1 MQPARL
7 NFRHSPTVLLRTAAQ
22 STNSAEPKAGVQVAA
37 STALAITALTAV
49 FLGGL
54 TGNWLAS
61 VSLLVLWA
69 IWWGLPNQDGLHV
82 LAFALSFQWLQ
93 VTAGIFYFLL
103 TGRAIKAMTASPY
116 QPMVLIGLG
125 CVVSLIVGLRLGVW
139 GFRKAVAARPP
150 KVGMGEIPIR
160 TTTLLVIYLCSLAFE
175 GTIAHA
181 AYTVPAI
188 TQAILVFRYVH
199 LGGLFLLLRRLSRT
213 HTQWL
218 GIAALLALE
227 TALGLTGFFAG
238 FREPLIIAAV
248 VMAGSFD
255 VRSMHH
261 WAVAVVLALTL
272 GTISLVWMSVRTEYR
287 QDYRRP
293 QMSSREARFDRITTL
308 SSEWWQ
314 SSADEMLDD
323 LDFLVDRIWAVYYP
337 ALAVS
342 RVPLV
347 LPHTDGAILKQ
358 AILHALEPRV
368 LFPDKAALRSD
379 SVMVRRYS
387 GIPVAGP
394 EQNTSIAFGYAA
406 EGYLDFGVPGMFV
419 PVLLWGVFLGAAYGW
434 FLRAIAYRELAL
446 AVVAVIFWLS
456 LYLFERSWAMT
467 IGFTGTMMIYFGGAV
482 VIADRYLR
490 TWQAHRASMPIA
502 SGPPPRFEPRR

>member
-7 NFRHSPTVLLRTAAQ
+7 EQ
-22 STNSAEPKAGVQVAA
+22 IAA
-37 STALAITALTAV
+37 STALAGTAFIAL
-49 FLGGL
+49 FLGAI

-61 VSLLVLWA
+61 LSLLVLWA
-69 IWWGLPNQDGLHV
+69 IWWGLPNEDGLHV

-103 TGRAIKAMTASPY
+103 TGRAIKTMTASPY

-139 GFRKAVAARPP
+139 GFRKARPAGEP
-150 KVGMGEIPIR
+150 KTGLPEVPIG
-160 TTTLLVIYLCSLAFE
+160 TGPLLMVYLGSLALE
-175 GTIAHA
+175 GTISHA
-181 AYTVPAI
+181 AYAVPAI
-188 TQAILVFRYVH
+188 SQAILVFRYAH
-199 LGGLFLLLRRLSRT
+199 LGGLFLLLRRLSRKRE
-213 HTQWL
+213 HWL

-255 VRSMHH
+255 VRSMRH
-261 WAVAVVLALTL
+261 WAVALALAFAL
-272 GTISLVWMSVRTEYR
+272 GAISLVWMSVRTEYR
-287 QDYRRP
+287 QEYRRP
-293 QMSSREARFDRITTL
+293 QMSSREARFDRIATL
-308 SSEWWQ
+308 SSAWWQ
-314 SSADEMLDD
+314 STADEMLDD

-337 ALAVS
+337 ALAVR

-347 LPHTDGAILKQ
+347 LPHTDGAILKR
-358 AILHALEPRV
+358 AILHALEPRI

-379 SVMVRRYS
+379 SLMVQRYS

-406 EGYLDFGVPGMFV
+406 EGYLDFGMPGMFL
-419 PVLLWGVFLGAAYGW
+419 PVLLWGMFLGAAYAW
-434 FLRAIAYRELAL
+434 FLRAIACRELAL
-446 AVVAVIFWLS
+446 ATVAVIFWLS

-467 IGFTGTMMIYFGGAV
+467 IGFSGTLMIYLGGAM

-490 TWQAHRASMPIA
+490 VWHTRHARAPMA
-502 SGPPPRFEPRR
+502 GGPPPRFELRR